1 VAYFEIELLLTLFKK
16 ILYILT
22 MGTLN
27 LHTNYCLPTLTK
39 VWAGISM
46 FNSQDRISKLEDTDV
61 G

>member
-1 VAYFEIELLLTLFKK
+1 
-16 ILYILT
+16 

-27 LHTNYCLPTLTK
+27 LQTIYCLPTLK

-46 FNSQDRISKLEDTDV
+46 FNSQDEFKLEDTDV

>member
-1 VAYFEIELLLTLFKK
+1 
-16 ILYILT
+16 

-46 FNSQDRISKLEDTDV
+46 FNSQDRISKLEDDNW

>member
-1 VAYFEIELLLTLFKK
+1 
-16 ILYILT
+16 

-27 LHTNYCLPTLTK
+27 LHTNYCLPTLIK